1 MLKTFPVYASAL
13 HRTAR
18 IRTNNPIITVWV
30 NPAVSFPTLPAS
42 GIALSDGQTIELSL
56 RMHRHPAKSMFDERR

>member
-18 IRTNNPIITVWV
+18 IRTNNPIITGWV
-30 NPAVSFPTLPAS
+30 NPAVSFPTLPAG
-42 GIALSDGQTIELSL
+42 GITLSDGQIIELSL
-56 RMHRHPAKSMFDERR
+56 RLHRHPAKSMFDTRR